1 MRFVTVRDFRTKS
14 SEIWKTLPEEQEMVV
29 TNNGKPVALLIP
41 TTDRDVFDLIQD
53 IAGRRAMA
61 AMGESQRISK
71 ENGNDKMTLEEINE
85 EIAAARREKKS
96 KQ

>member
-41 TTDRDVFDLIQD
+41 TTDREVFDLIKE
-53 IAGRRAMA
+53 IAGQRAMA
-61 AMGESQRISK
+61 AMRESQRISK
-71 ENGNDKMTLEEINE
+71 QNGNDKMTLEEINE
-85 EIAAARREKKS
+85 EIAAARRERKS
-96 KQ
+96 K